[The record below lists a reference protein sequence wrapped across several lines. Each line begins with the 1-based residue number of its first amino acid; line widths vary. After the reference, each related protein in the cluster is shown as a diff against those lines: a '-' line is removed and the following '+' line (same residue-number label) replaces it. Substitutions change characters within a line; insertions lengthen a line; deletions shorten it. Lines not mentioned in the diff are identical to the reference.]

1 VSRTKRRAGGSWV
14 ASSKTK
20 RRYRAR
26 WTKRKDGL
34 VATSYTPEGL
44 GQNGADGLHGLKDGP
59 CDILF

>member
-1 VSRTKRRAGGSWV
+1 VAAGWRRA
-14 ASSKTK
+14 
-20 RRYRAR
+20 RRRGDTGAR
-26 WTKRKDGL
+26 RTKRKDGL